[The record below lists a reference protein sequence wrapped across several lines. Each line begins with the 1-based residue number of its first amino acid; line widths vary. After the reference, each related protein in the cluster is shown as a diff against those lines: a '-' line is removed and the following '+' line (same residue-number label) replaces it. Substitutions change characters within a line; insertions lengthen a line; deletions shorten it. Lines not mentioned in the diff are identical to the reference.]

1 LRELSRRRLLGLG
14 WGAAAASV
22 GASVV
27 AGCATPGS
35 TNVNRA
41 APIPRSDEPVT
52 LTYWS
57 WLKDLQKVADIWN
70 AQNPRVQVEAVWIQG
85 GNDGGYAK
93 MYAALAAGGGPDIGQ
108 VELRQVPEFLL
119 ANGLVDLSRYGA
131 AEFAGHYAPSLWDQ
145 VVFDGGVYGIPQDSG
160 PMAFYYQTALLEAVS
175 AGPPAT
181 WDDWR
186 ELAGLVR
193 ETGPANYLEVF
204 PASDAAPFTAYAAQ
218 AGARWFRAE
227 GDEWIVHLTDDAT
240 LRVAEFFD
248 SVIDDDLVETG
259 YEAFSPGFYAA
270 AGEGRIAALTSASWA
285 DALLQSIGDGAG
297 KWRVAP
303 MQTWPEGGYGS
314 SALGGSTAAVLA
326 HSPHPQEA
334 LDFIVWMTS
343 SREGIDAMIEHCGIG
358 WSPSAEYIGAARR
371 EPSEWFSGQSYNE
384 EVFVPAS
391 RQQPEWTWAPLT
403 QATLTAVEDQLRRKL
418 TDGQPLVDGLVQ
430 AEAATL
436 TAFRN
441 KGLTA
446 RSAS

>member
-1 LRELSRRRLLGLG
+1 MRDLSRRRLLGLG
-14 WGAAAASV
+14 AGAGAAALLS
-22 GASVV
+22 
-27 AGCATPGS
+27 GCATPGS
-35 TNVNRA
+35 TNVNRME
-41 APIPRSDEPVT
+41 PIPRASGPVR

-70 AQNPRVQVEAVWIQG
+70 AQNPAVQVEAVWIQG
-85 GNDGGYAK
+85 GNNGGYSK

-119 ANGLVDLSRYGA
+119 ANGLVDLARYGA
-131 AEFAGHYAPSLWDQ
+131 AQFADRYSGPVWDQ

-160 PMAFYYQTALLEAVS
+160 PMAFYYQTALLEAVG
-175 AGPPAT
+175 AGPPTT

-193 ETGPANYLEVF
+193 ETGLAHYLEVF
-204 PASDAAPFTAYAAQ
+204 PVSDAAPFTSYAAQ

-227 GDEWIVHLTDDAT
+227 GDEWIVHMTDDASV
-240 LRVAEFFD
+240 RVAEFFD

-259 YEAFSPGFYAA
+259 YTAYSPGFYAA
-270 AGEGRIAALTSASWA
+270 AGEGRIAAVTSASWG
-285 DALLQSIGDGAG
+285 DALLESISGGAG

-303 MQTWPEGGYGS
+303 MQTWPEGGFGS

-326 HSPHPQEA
+326 NSPHPQEA
-334 LDFIVWMTS
+334 LDFIIWMTS
-343 SREGIDAMIEHCGIG
+343 TEEGIDAMIEHCGIG
-358 WSPSAEYIGAARR
+358 WSPSPEHIGAVRR

-384 EVFVPAS
+384 EVFVPAA
-391 RQQPEWTWAPLT
+391 RQQPEWTWSPLT
-403 QATLTAVEDQLRRKL
+403 QAALTALEDQFRLKL
-418 TDGQPLVDGLVQ
+418 TAGQPLVEGLRL
-430 AEAATL
+430 AEAATV
-436 TAFRN
+436 TAFAN